1 MDLIATSSRNFLQ
14 LQVGVFVVNLGC
26 WNVNKMR
33 IRKLQGIVLAKWTS
47 AASRHTPVL
56 HTQGRKADY
65 CFTQV
70 ADHYNTILLVGGK

>member
-1 MDLIATSSRNFLQ
+1 MSGLDCYFFKELFAAASGRVCGQF
-14 LQVGVFVVNLGC
+14 
-26 WNVNKMR
+26 R
-33 IRKLQGIVLAKWTS
+33 VLECKQDAHKKTTGNCAKWTS

-65 CFTQV
+65 SFTQV